1 MSSNLGNKQIMSQ
14 NILRLMKKKD
24 IDRKTLAESLDIK
37 YSTLSDWI
45 NANTYPRIDKI
56 EKMARYFNVSKA
68 DLVEPFLEDR
78 NISIKYPTHR
88 VTDKEVLIIKKYRA
102 LDDYGI
108 KAIDDLLDTEYK
120 RVQEQSNAIYDN
132 NGNRITSFY
141 SYLDFKYQSAQAL
154 YIDKV
159 SAGLGF
165 FPIEEDYHSIGSPFS
180 NSDYAFSVDGDSM
193 SPKYQNGDMVY
204 VKKQSVLSDGEIG
217 VMVYNNK
224 GYLKKYYRDNNMII
238 LVSLNEAYND
248 ISIALDENTDFH
260 IIGKVIGHVPLKEF
274 IR

>member
-1 MSSNLGNKQIMSQ
+1 MSFASRLKERREELNLSQ
-14 NILRLMKKKD
+14 
-24 IDRKTLAESLDIK
+24 TALAEQLGITKAAISNYENEISSPKADILYSLFKALNCDANYLFQDEMNDLEK
-37 YSTLSDWI
+37 NETLSI
-45 NANTYPRIDKI
+45 K
-56 EKMARYFNVSKA
+56 EKNV
-68 DLVEPFLEDR
+68 
-78 NISIKYPTHR
+78 
-88 VTDKEVLIIKKYRA
+88 IKKYRA

-120 RVQEQSNAIYDN
+120 RVQSQNKAIYDD

-141 SYLDFKYQSAQAL
+141 SYLNFKYQSTKAL

-165 FPIEEDYHSIGSPFS
+165 FPVEEDYQPIGSPFS

-204 VKKQSVLSDGEIG
+204 VKKQNILNDSEIG
-217 VMVYNNK
+217 IMVYNGK
-224 GYLKKYYRDNNMII
+224 GYLKKYYKDGNNVI
-238 LVSLNEAYND
+238 LVSLNEAYDD
-248 ISIALDENTDFH
+248 IFISLDEDTDFH
-260 IIGKVIGHVPLKEF
+260 IVGKVIGHVSLKDF

>member
-1 MSSNLGNKQIMSQ
+1 MSFASRLKERREELNLSQ
-14 NILRLMKKKD
+14 NA
-24 IDRKTLAESLDIK
+24 LAEQLGITKAAISNYENEI
-37 YSTLSDWI
+37 SS
-45 NANTYPRIDKI
+45 P
-56 EKMARYFNVSKA
+56 KA
-68 DLVEPFLEDR
+68 DILYSLFKALNCDANYLFQDEMSEFKE
-78 NISIKYPTHR
+78 N
-88 VTDKEVLIIKKYRA
+88 EVLSFKEKNTIKKYRA

-165 FPIEEDYHSIGSPFS
+165 FPIEKDYQSIGSPFS

-204 VKKQSVLSDGEIG
+204 VKKQSILNDGEIG

-238 LVSLNEAYND
+238 LVSLNEFYND

-260 IIGKVIGHVPLKEF
+260 IVGKVIGHVPLKEF